1 MKTWSQFYDF
11 VLPEL
16 PGVDTPLV
24 DIFLRNTA
32 IDFCEET
39 WSLTA
44 DMDSIATV
52 EDVYEYDLDSP
63 ETGVEVFAIKK
74 AWIDSMPINPISM
87 DDLWSASTDWR
98 TSSGKPMY
106 FAQQEPFK
114 VLLYPVPDSV
124 GYTFDITATLRPTTT
139 ATGVPD
145 RLFADYRRQISW
157 GTMAAL
163 MAQPAKPWSNPDRS
177 AYYRKEYEA
186 ALTKSTVLTNRA
198 RSRAG
203 LQVNFRNI

>member
-39 WSLTA
+39 WSLMA
-44 DMDSIATV
+44 DMDTISTV
-52 EDVYEYDLDSP
+52 AAVYEYDLDSP
-63 ETGVEVFAIKK
+63 ESGVEVFAIKK
-74 AWIDSMPINPISM
+74 AWIDSAPIDPISM
-87 DDLWSASTDWR
+87 DDLWAASTDWK
-98 TSSGKPMY
+98 TSSGKPSY
-106 FAQQEPFK
+106 FAQQEAFK
-114 VLLYPVPDSV
+114 VLLYAVPDAVYSL
-124 GYTFDITATLRPTTT
+124 DLTATLRPTTT
-139 ATGVPD
+139 ALGVPD
-145 RLFADYRRQISW
+145 RFFADYRRQVSW

-198 RSRAG
+198 RSRAA
-203 LQVNFRNI
+203 LQVTFRNF

>member
-24 DIFLRNTA
+24 DIFLRNTS
-32 IDFCEET
+32 IEFCEET
-39 WSLTA
+39 WALMA
-44 DMDSIATV
+44 DMDSINSVDA
-52 EDVYEYDLDSP
+52 VYEYDLDSP
-63 ETGVEVFAIKK
+63 ESGVEPFAVKQ
-74 AWIDSMPINPISM
+74 AWIDSMPISPISM
-87 DDLWSASTDWR
+87 DNLWAASTDWR
-98 TSSGKPMY
+98 TSSGKPIY
-106 FAQQEPFK
+106 FAQQEFSK
-114 VLLYPVPDSV
+114 ILLYPVPDAV
-124 GYTFDITATLRPTTT
+124 GYTLDITVTLRPTTT

-163 MAQPAKPWSNPDRS
+163 MAQPAKPWSNPERS
-177 AYYRKEYEA
+177 MYYRKEYEA

-198 RSRAG
+198 RSRAA
-203 LQVNFRNI
+203 LQVTFRNI